1 MASPS
6 EVVAVDLTETERDFI
21 SQALEQWAL
30 AASVM
35 PFPFQVLGLSTW
47 DEFGELTFRLGH
59 AVTAREPLTDL
70 DWARV
75 LYLTE
80 CSWASEIVGAGR
92 GFATVTGYSDTD
104 AVSLLRGLQR
114 KIGGIKR
121 AKLLFPKGGRPRT
134 AEEIDDRKRWVE
146 QVRREQ
152 IEREYPPEL

>member
-80 CSWASEIVGAGR
+80 CSWASEIVGAG
-92 GFATVTGYSDTD
+92 
-104 AVSLLRGLQR
+104 
-114 KIGGIKR
+114 
-121 AKLLFPKGGRPRT
+121 
-134 AEEIDDRKRWVE
+134 
-146 QVRREQ
+146 
-152 IEREYPPEL
+152 

>member
-1 MASPS
+1 MTNSS
-6 EVVAVDLTETERDFI
+6 ELVAVELTDRERDFI
-21 SQALEQWAL
+21 WQALEQWAL

-47 DEFGELTFRLGH
+47 DEFGELTFRLGR
-59 AVTAREPLTDL
+59 AVTACEPLTDL

-80 CSWASEIVGAGR
+80 CSWASEVVGAGR
-92 GFATVTGYSDTD
+92 GFASVTGYSDTE

-121 AKLLFPKGGRPRT
+121 AKLLFPNGGRPLT
-134 AEEIDDRKRWVE
+134 AEEIEGRRRWVE
-146 QVRREQ
+146 QLHREQ
-152 IEREYPPEL
+152 QGRQYPPGL

>member
-1 MASPS
+1 MTDSP
-6 EVVAVDLTETERDFI
+6 EFVGVDLTETERDFI

-35 PFPFQVLGLSTW
+35 PFPFQILGLSTW
-47 DEFGELTFRLGH
+47 DEFGELTFRLQH
-59 AVTAREPLTDL
+59 AVTDGKPLIDL

-80 CSWASEIVGAGR
+80 CSWASEVVGAGR
-92 GFATVTGYSDTD
+92 GFASVTGYSDTE

-121 AKLLFPKGGRPRT
+121 AKLLFPNGGRPRS
-134 AEEIDDRKRWVE
+134 AEEIEERKRWVE
-146 QVRREQ
+146 EVHRKPQ
-152 IEREYPPEL
+152 ERE

>member
-1 MASPS
+1 MTSSS
-6 EVVAVDLTETERDFI
+6 ELVAADLTEGERDFI

-59 AVTAREPLTDL
+59 AVTAGEPLSDL

-80 CSWASEIVGAGR
+80 CSWASEVVGAGR
-92 GFATVTGYSDTD
+92 GFATVTGYADTE
-104 AVSLLRGLQR
+104 AVGLLRGLQR

-121 AKLLFPKGGRPRT
+121 AKLLFPNGGRPST
-134 AEEIDDRKRWVE
+134 PEEIEERRRWVE
-146 QVRREQ
+146 QVRRQQEGRQ
-152 IEREYPPEL
+152 YPPGL

>member
-1 MASPS
+1 MTNSS
-6 EVVAVDLTETERDFI
+6 ELVAVELTDRERDFI
-21 SQALEQWAL
+21 WQALEQWAL

-47 DEFGELTFRLGH
+47 DEFGELTLRLGH
-59 AVTAREPLTDL
+59 AVTACEPLTDL
-70 DWARV
+70 EWARV

-80 CSWASEIVGAGR
+80 CSWASEVVGAGR
-92 GFATVTGYSDTD
+92 GFVSVTGYSDTE

-121 AKLLFPKGGRPRT
+121 AKLLVPNGGRPLT
-134 AEEIDDRKRWVE
+134 AEEIEGRRRWVE

-152 IEREYPPEL
+152 QGRHYPPGL